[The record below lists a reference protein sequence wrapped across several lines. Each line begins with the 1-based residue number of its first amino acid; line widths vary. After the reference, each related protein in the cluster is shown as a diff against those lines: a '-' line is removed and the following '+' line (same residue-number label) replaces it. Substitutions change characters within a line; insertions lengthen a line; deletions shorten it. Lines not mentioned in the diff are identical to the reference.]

1 MTGHILA
8 LDQGTSSSRAVL
20 FGPGLRLVG
29 QAAEE
34 FPQHYPHPGWVEHD
48 PEDLWRTT
56 LSTARTVLQRAG
68 VAARDVAAI
77 GIANQRET
85 TLLWDRATGRP
96 VHRAIVWQDRRTAP
110 ACAALEAAGHGP
122 PVQARTGL
130 RLDPYFSATKLAW
143 LLDEVPGAR
152 DAAVAGRLAFGTVDT
167 WLLWRLTGGAVHAT
181 DATNAAR
188 TLLLDLQTGAW
199 DPEMLDLFRIPAAV
213 LPQVRDTAGPFGTAD
228 AGHLGAAI
236 PVRAMAGDQ
245 QAALAGQGC
254 VRPGMVKATY
264 GTGCFALLHTGARP
278 VPSAHRLLTTVA
290 LQRGGRRTYA
300 LEGSIFVAGAAVQ
313 WLRDG
318 LGLIGQAAEAGP
330 LAARADPAQRVVLVP
345 AFVGLGAPHWDPAAQ
360 GILVGLT
367 RNTGPAELARA
378 ALECVAFQTAD
389 LMDAMLADVGAGL
402 GAGTDAGMGA
412 GTADAGAPD
421 SILRVD
427 GGMSASDW
435 TMQCVADTLDR
446 PVERPPLLETTAL
459 GAAYLAALDA
469 GLAPE
474 PDAFARAWQ
483 AERRFTPAGDGSM
496 RAERRAMWA
505 DAVRR
510 SRGA

>member
-20 FGPGLRLVG
+20 FGPGLHLIG

-34 FPQHYPHPGWVEHD
+34 FPQHYPQPGWVEHD

-122 PVQARTGL
+122 LVQVRTGL

-143 LLDEVPGAR
+143 LLDQVPGAR
-152 DAAVAGRLAFGTVDT
+152 AAAEAGRLAFGTVDT

-181 DATNAAR
+181 DATNASR
-188 TLLLDLQTGAW
+188 TLLLDLHTGAW
-199 DPEMLDLFRIPAAV
+199 DPEMLDLFRIPTSV
-213 LPQVRDTAGPFGTAD
+213 LPEVRDTAGLFGTAG
-228 AGHLGAAI
+228 AAHLGAAI

-254 VRPGMVKATY
+254 FHAGMVKATY
-264 GTGCFALLHTGARP
+264 GTGCFALLHTGDRP

-290 LQRGGRRTYA
+290 LQRAGQRTYA

-345 AFVGLGAPHWDPAAQ
+345 AFVGLGAPHWDPLAQ

-389 LMDAMLADVGAGL
+389 LMDAMLADTG
-402 GAGTDAGMGA
+402 AGMGA
-412 GTADAGAPD
+412 DFGTIGAPD

-446 PVERPPLLETTAL
+446 PVERPPILETTAL

-474 PDAFARAWQ
+474 PDAFAQAWQ
-483 AERRFTPAGDGSM
+483 AERRFTPGSDADT
-496 RAERRAMWA
+496 RADRRAMWA